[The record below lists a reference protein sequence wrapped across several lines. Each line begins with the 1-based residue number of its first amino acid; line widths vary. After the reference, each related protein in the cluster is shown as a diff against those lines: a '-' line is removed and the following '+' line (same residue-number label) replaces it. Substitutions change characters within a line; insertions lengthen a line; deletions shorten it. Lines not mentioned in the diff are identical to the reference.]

1 MREAVAS
8 SGGEG
13 SVQGLRKL
21 RLDSRGTELRDSMAT
36 VRLLVLEMHVSPFA
50 TSSPLKTSC
59 SAVCREPFVSVQYSR
74 G

>member
-50 TSSPLKTSC
+50 TSSPLKTSR